1 MYVAALQS
9 DETAGLYVV
18 YETKMV
24 NVAALQKLK
33 LQVCM
38 LCMRLKWCMWLGGCP
53 PEAETAGLYVCRRIR
68 WCMWLLSRN

>member
-1 MYVAALQS
+1 MVYVAALQS
-9 DETAGLYVV
+9 DETGGLYVV

-38 LCMRLKWCMWLGGCP
+38 LCMRL
-53 PEAETAGLYVCRRIR
+53 R
-68 WCMWLLSRN
+68 WCMWLPSRN